1 MSEKQHLSDKKK
13 IGKHQAVGEA
23 CLNRHE
29 GKYKEGDTCS
39 YRWQARLRA
48 LDDPKVYNWKAYEP
62 LVGKGPIRTSAKEKA
77 DGSPIPWWYRLE
89 LQEPKAHSWDL
100 DTGTNFTDKC
110 YTPYWHEAHHIV
122 PNSTLTTGIK
132 LAAEGHP
139 QPAEVAK
146 HIRGGLLDE
155 GYNLNNKKN
164 MILLPMDHAIAMTIG
179 LPKHRKTP
187 NHRSHKAYS
196 DYVEGKV
203 KAIFTSTKVKLVK
216 HKVQVT
222 YKPAKRRL
230 ESLASGLYDGIKAAG
245 RKMRR
250 EGSSRDALD
259 DMKKSEMI
267 KPKRRR

>member
-1 MSEKQHLSDKKK
+1 MSEQQHLSDQKK
-13 IGKHQAVGEA
+13 IGKHKVAGGVA
-23 CLNRHE
+23 CLNRHI
-29 GKYKEGDTCS
+29 GDYKEGESCS
-39 YRWQARLRA
+39 YRWQGRLRA
-48 LDDPKVYNWKAYEP
+48 LDDSKLYNWPAYKP
-62 LVGKGPIRTSAKEKA
+62 LADAGVPVKTSIFGKKGPKWYWPTLPAPTQ
-77 DGSPIPWWYRLE
+77 GSWNL
-89 LQEPKAHSWDL
+89 S
-100 DTGTNFTDKC
+100 TGTNFTTKC
-110 YTPYWHEAHHIV
+110 YRPYWHESHHVV
-122 PNSTLTTGIK
+122 PNSTLKKGIDLVGK
-132 LAAEGHP
+132 GNP
-139 QPAEVAK
+139 QPAAVIRA
-146 HIRGGLLDE
+146 IRGGLLDE
-155 GYNLNNKKN
+155 GYNLNDKKN
-164 MILLPMDHAIAMTIG
+164 MFLLPMDHEVAMTIG

-203 KAIFTSTKVKLVK
+203 KSIFTSTKVKLVK

-230 ESLASGLYDGIKAAG
+230 ENLSSGLYNGIKAAG